1 MPDWS
6 SGRRLGKEQ
15 NADGGVEPMHLVSL
29 VKLTSEGRL
38 HGSLHHPDEQLETL
52 GVLGQTGGKRRQ
64 GVGMATQ
71 VLQGNPL
78 TEVGLDGEKMRE
90 GGM

>member
-1 MPDWS
+1 MVATAALP
-6 SGRRLGKEQ
+6 LI
-15 NADGGVEPMHLVSL
+15 SL

-52 GVLGQTGGKRRQ
+52 GVLGQARGKRRQ

-78 TEVGLDGEKMRE
+78 TEVGLDWEKMGV
-90 GGM
+90 GGI